1 MAGLLKPAAARAHIA
16 SGALQA
22 LYLVVGDD
30 QVEKTGIVAAFDESI
45 EPDLR
50 VFNVERLYGG
60 EIQVQALLD
69 AARILPLLA
78 PRRVIIVLQAD
89 RLFVPKRQSEQAE
102 RDLEALEAYV
112 KSPEPAATIVFVAD
126 AFDRRRRLSRALLQ
140 HAIVVECGS
149 LSDAGEAMQWIRA
162 RAAEQSMTIEPAAAR
177 LLVERAG
184 LDAARLRA
192 EIERVC
198 LFAAGR
204 TSVTA
209 ADVMEVAGAATSQDE
224 WAMVNAMREGAAAQ
238 ALRELTLVLDAGG
251 LPLLILGQIRSFV
264 ERAHLPQNDRRRS
277 GRPPMSADQQRRA
290 FDALLRTDLA
300 LKTSAGDP
308 QVLLERLIV
317 ELCEARSPSEY

>member
-1 MAGLLKPAAARAHIA
+1 MAGLLKPSAARAHIA
-16 SGALQA
+16 HRSLEP
-22 LYLVVGDD
+22 LYLVLGDD
-30 QVEKTGIVAAFDESI
+30 QVEKTGIVAAFDEAV

-50 VFNVERLYGG
+50 VFNVERVYGG

-69 AARILPLLA
+69 SARILPLLA

-112 KSPEPAATIVFVAD
+112 KSPEPSATIVFVAD
-126 AFDRRRRLSRALLQ
+126 TFDRRRKLSKALLQ
-140 HAIVVECGS
+140 HSVVIECGG
-149 LSDAGEAMQWIRA
+149 LTDASEAMHWIRA
-162 RAAEQSMTIEPAAAR
+162 RVSEQSMTIDPAAAR
-177 LLVERAG
+177 LLLERAG

-204 TSVTA
+204 KAVTA
-209 ADVMEVAGAATSQDE
+209 ADVMEVAGAATSQDQ
-224 WAMVNAMREGAAAQ
+224 WAMVNAMRDGEAGQ
-238 ALRELTLVLDAGG
+238 ALRELSLLLDAGAM
-251 LPLLILGQIRSFV
+251 PLVVLGQIRSFV
-264 ERAHLPQNDRRRS
+264 ERAHLAQRGGARQPARAA
-277 GRPPMSADQQRRA
+277 MTADQQKRA

-317 ELCEARSPSEY
+317 ELCEGI

>member
-1 MAGLLKPAAARAHIA
+1 MAGSLKPAAARAHIA
-16 SGALQA
+16 TGALDP
-22 LYLVVGDD
+22 LYLVLGDD
-30 QVEKTGIVAAFDESI
+30 QVEKTGLVAAFDEAI

-50 VFNVERLYGG
+50 AFNVERLYGG

-69 AARILPLLA
+69 SARILPLLA
-78 PRRVIIVLQAD
+78 PRRVIIVMQAD

-102 RDLEALEAYV
+102 RDLEALEGYV

-126 AFDRRRRLSRALLQ
+126 AFDRRRKLSKALLQ
-140 HAIVVECGS
+140 HAVVVECGG
-149 LSDAGEAMQWIRA
+149 LADEVEAVQWIRA

-204 TSVTA
+204 KTVTA
-209 ADVMEVAGAATSQDE
+209 ADVMEVAGAATSQDD
-224 WAMVNAMREGAAAQ
+224 WAMVNAMRDGAAGH
-238 ALRELTLVLDAGG
+238 ALRELALLLDAGAM
-251 LPLLILGQIRSFV
+251 PFVILGQIRSFV
-264 ERAHLPQNDRRRS
+264 ERAHLQPYDRGRGRS
-277 GRPPMSADQQRRA
+277 GRPPMTVDQQKRA

-317 ELCEARSPSEY
+317 ELCEGV